1 MRYSDNSGDENDSV
15 DSDSGNDSDSPGF
28 TAKKPKIKKK
38 NVPGQKATRETTKQN
53 KYNIWCSELQETSLT
68 EELVNCDVRHDML
81 DRSRDVESYDY
92 KLAYAMDDQHDV
104 DSFSSKSRAFP
115 QGTKRRYGDRGSV
128 KLRLG
133 KRQSNR
139 NETEC
144 RGSPRAVL
152 DLNVTLENTNE
163 EVASDIA
170 NKLCEEKDDLICKCS
185 NTVFPE
191 LGLSLLTL
199 QCWPRYPVQ
208 TCAILYIWCI

>member
-1 MRYSDNSGDENDSV
+1 MSMKYSDNSGDENDSV

-28 TAKKPKIKKK
+28 SAKKPKIRKK
-38 NVPGQKATRETTKQN
+38 NEPAEKRTHETTTQN

-68 EELVNCDVRHDML
+68 EELVNCDVRQNML

-92 KLAYAMDDQHDV
+92 SLAYTMDDQHDV
-104 DSFSSKSRAFP
+104 DSFGNKSREFP

-133 KRQSNR
+133 KRRSSSNER
-139 NETEC
+139 DC
-144 RGSPRAVL
+144 RGSPRTIF
-152 DLNVTLENTNE
+152 DLNVTVENTDE

-185 NTVFPE
+185 NTVLPE
-191 LGLSLLTL
+191 LSFSLL
-199 QCWPRYPVQ
+199 QGPCFYM
-208 TCAILYIWCI
+208 